1 MNIYSQIEHVC
12 MAKAVP
18 QSRLVWLSDALS
30 DSLLFGKTVLSRC
43 WNAYK
48 LHKQICCER
57 AQLNALTDQQLAD
70 IGVTR
75 EQALLE
81 SNKHWTDLPD
91 NRSYC

>member
-1 MNIYSQIEHVC
+1 MNIYSQMEHVS

-18 QSRLVWLSDALS
+18 QSRFVWLSDALR
-30 DSLLFGKTVLSRC
+30 DSLLYGKTALSRS

-48 LHKQICCER
+48 LHKQILCER
-57 AQLNALTDQQLAD
+57 AQLSALTDQQLAD

-81 SNKHWTDLPD
+81 SNKHWTDVPV
-91 NRSYC
+91 NRSYR